1 MEYKSIVM
9 SARTIKG
16 LPSLAFITKKKNNIV
31 EVCAFLL
38 ILLFVYA
45 ASSKLFRWH
54 LFRFQLE
61 GYPWIRQIAD
71 WVAWGV
77 PAIELGIAA
86 ALLVPGRVRRMG
98 FYASLLLL
106 VIFTAYLLL
115 MLGMHYHLPCSC
127 GGVIQGLTW
136 GQHVVFN
143 LFFISLSI
151 MGASVKPF
159 NGEVKQSLSSSF

>member
-1 MEYKSIVM
+1 M
-9 SARTIKG
+9 SVRTIKR
-16 LPSLAFITKKKNNIV
+16 LPSLSFITKKKNSIAA
-31 EVCAFLL
+31 VCAFLL
-38 ILLFVYA
+38 ILLWVYA

-61 GYPWIRQIAD
+61 GYPWIRQVAD

-77 PAIELGIAA
+77 PALELGIAA
-86 ALLVPGRVRRMG
+86 VLLTPGRGRRMG
-98 FYASLLLL
+98 FYASLFLL

-115 MLGMHYHLPCSC
+115 MLGLHYHLPCSC

-143 LFFISLSI
+143 LFFIAI
-151 MGASVKPF
+151 AITGALCEKELLPTSF
-159 NGEVKQSLSSSF
+159 SSSSKTNSYET